1 MRQADIIEDKL
12 DVPSLRAAFSSFL
25 YAMMYFVVLELTENE
40 IISYL
45 IRVVVQILRWL
56 IDNKITSTLT
66 LLSQSILPYAN
77 FKIGNAMLCM
87 VPCNL
92 KD

>member
-66 LLSQSILPYAN
+66 LLSQSILPSAN

>member
-45 IRVVVQILRWL
+45 IRVVVQINRKLNGWL
-56 IDNKITSTLT
+56 IRKLH
-66 LLSQSILPYAN
+66 QH
-77 FKIGNAMLCM
+77 
-87 VPCNL
+87 
-92 KD
+92 